1 MKLDELPN
9 ELIFNISTYLSLFD
23 IGYSLIGV
31 CNCLDKLFSGNK
43 TDRRTLSFHNGHC
56 SKSLHRAFLDDHN
69 GFRTRM
75 NVFIRSLRL
84 DGFSNILC
92 THDIL
97 IRWANST
104 PPFLPS
110 VRELTLSNMEFF
122 YIKAPESL
130 PWILTCG
137 IGTNI
142 IGQLDKFTL
151 ISTSADSWY
160 IQVLHELIFFQASC
174 HTMIFHVTDGMY
186 NNILFPL
193 GSTIGFNFLIRFE
206 NISEVREI
214 IVWLVHGTSDS
225 VMVCL

>member
-9 ELIFNISTYLSLFD
+9 ELILTISTYLSLFD

-31 CNCLDKLFSGNK
+31 CDRLDKLFSENRH
-43 TDRRTLSFHNGHC
+43 DRRTLAFHNGHC
-56 SKSLHRAFLDDHN
+56 SKSLHQAFIDDQN

-75 NVFIRSLRL
+75 NVFIRSIIL

-92 THDIL
+92 TYNIL
-97 IRWANST
+97 FRWANST
-104 PPFLPS
+104 PAFLPS

-122 YIKAPESL
+122 ERNTSQSL
-130 PWILTCG
+130 TRILACG

-151 ISTSADSWY
+151 IFTNADSWY
-160 IQVLHELIFFQASC
+160 IRILHELIVFQASC

-186 NNILFPL
+186 NNKKLEMTFP
-193 GSTIGFNFLIRFE
+193 IRINHWIQFS
-206 NISEVREI
+206 NDV
-214 IVWLVHGTSDS
+214 
-225 VMVCL
+225 

>member
-31 CNCLDKLFSGNK
+31 CNRLDKLFSENK
-43 TDRRTLSFHNGHC
+43 NDRRTLAFHNGRC
-56 SKSLHRAFLDDHN
+56 SKSLHQVFIDDHN

-84 DGFSNILC
+84 DGFSNIVC
-92 THDIL
+92 SNDIL
-97 IRWANST
+97 FRWANST
-104 PPFLPS
+104 PPFLPC
-110 VRELTLSNMEFF
+110 VRELILSNMEFF
-122 YIKAPESL
+122 YSKASESL

-151 ISTSADSWY
+151 IFTNADSWY

-174 HTMIFHVTDGMY
+174 HTMIFHVTDGRY
-186 NNILFPL
+186 NNKKL
-193 GSTIGFNFLIRFE
+193 
-206 NISEVREI
+206 
-214 IVWLVHGTSDS
+214 
-225 VMVCL
+225 